1 MFGDD
6 NKPIWITEVGFFP
19 THKNGV
25 ETDGA
30 FLPSVGL

>member
-6 NKPIWITEVGFFP
+6 NKPIWITEVGFP